1 MDWEEAMKIP
11 IGVVPAGTGNGM
23 AKSLLHSASKTYSVP
38 NAVFAIIR
46 GLDLFPLHIKHI
58 LDDNLLISDGQFYGT
73 IKLSR

>member
-1 MDWEEAMKIP
+1 
-11 IGVVPAGTGNGM
+11 M

-58 LDDNLLISDGQFYGT
+58 LDDNLLFSDGQFYGT